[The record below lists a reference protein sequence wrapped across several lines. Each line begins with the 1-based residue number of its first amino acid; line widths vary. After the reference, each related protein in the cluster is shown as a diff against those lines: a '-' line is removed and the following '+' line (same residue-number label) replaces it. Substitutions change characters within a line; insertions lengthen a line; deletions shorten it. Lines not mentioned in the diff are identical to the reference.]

1 MSMISAIKEYIA
13 TYNGLDANAALL
25 VDVLGKE
32 PTQYA
37 IVPIPGARKV
47 EDYIDGSSKR
57 EYPFAIQSMEANGD
71 DVTRQAINEFYES
84 LADWMESQTEAGT
97 LPTLGAGKTPEAVE
111 ALGWGFLQEFGESGV
126 GLYQIQAKVIYNQ
139 IAP

>member
-1 MSMISAIKEYIA
+1 MSMISALKTYIA
-13 TYNGLDANAALL
+13 TYTGLDASAALL

-37 IVPIPGARKV
+37 IVPIPGARIV
-47 EDYIDGSSKR
+47 ESYIDGGSKR

-71 DVTRQAINEFYES
+71 EATRMAINEFYES
-84 LADWMESQTEAGT
+84 LADWFETQTEAGT
-97 LPTLGAGKTPEAVE
+97 LPTLAAGKTPESIE

-126 GLYQIQAKVIYNQ
+126 GLYQIQAKLTYEQV
-139 IAP
+139 AP